1 MRRITDAFSRWIR
14 DPLAFAGLALLAL
27 LYIWLLTPM
36 MLIWTAVLI
45 ELSYTWIY
53 HHENAAPCMRYFL
66 DCSDLMT
73 FHTDNHLNS
82 QLFGLI
88 PAVRRMPWARRRRVK
103 RLAQFWITAV
113 VLGFTLLYALS
124 TFGNKVYIWALTTE
138 TLAVC
143 TQRFLLSLG
152 VIPRPGTEPTAL
164 ANLQHNPR
172 WALYFFLEVIACIR
186 PLAAD
191 LTSIRWTSCWA
202 HLLINTSF
210 CVYISRSRPAKMIA
224 EKGITRHMFNL
235 HDKPYYC
242 TVCKDAL
249 AGRRHSMISYKP
261 IQDAP
266 HHFWKSSLRLEAERG
281 CRICGVVWQSWLR
294 TPVSVPALLGLW
306 KPVSSYTWSG
316 DGQNFEI
323 SSNTAE
329 WFETKHNVVFKVL
342 DMGTNKLQWDS
353 VNRNVG
359 EYTWSPRIIEIAKSW
374 LSSCEHEH
382 EQCLSLVRGKSYV
395 PTRLIRITRHSQGLR
410 LSLHLTT
417 PDEKPLQYATL
428 SHCWGQIGHGKLELN
443 NYSVYLL
450 DIPLRALPLNFRHAV
465 QIAADLSFEFIWIDS
480 LCIIQGCKED
490 WDREAPMMRDVYI
503 NSACNLAATDAS
515 DSTQGLI
522 FVRNTVGLIPATCS
536 FDGSVYLTN
545 DSDSFGHPLYHR
557 AWVMQ
562 ELLLAP
568 RTLHFGR
575 AQVYWSCNKTIASE
589 IYPGGISNSSA
600 SHIDHHPA
608 LDFAV
613 SHGSGVTTIL
623 NTKLMNSQFGTMP
636 SYRNGVQQIN
646 MDKFPSSSVGAKSLL
661 ASVGSCT
668 MKPSLVSRMKA
679 REHQTIVSDPSH
691 PFNYWA
697 LLVESYTEMNI
708 TVPADRPVAI
718 FGIVLLLAP
727 HLGQYL
733 GGLWQVFLPMELLW
747 ETSITS
753 RRPEG
758 YQAPS
763 WSWLSVEGPIL
774 YTRCY
779 KLEHGQAFML
789 TVLDTFIE
797 YDANNT
803 LVASSP
809 GWLSVRGKLAG
820 AFWDG
825 QAYKHTYRADVQPV
839 IRQLFAADSARD
851 GDESEHYML
860 KQKDKTAPRI
870 YFDEFQDR
878 YHLNEDLFLLAV
890 RRGYWDSDAVI
901 GRGHWDSDVAKGEAV
916 DGLVLRRH
924 QNGLDYVRVGIFT
937 DAGRQSLLPFFDSLP
952 ESDITIL

>member
-1 MRRITDAFSRWIR
+1 
-14 DPLAFAGLALLAL
+14 
-27 LYIWLLTPM
+27 
-36 MLIWTAVLI
+36 
-45 ELSYTWIY
+45 
-53 HHENAAPCMRYFL
+53 
-66 DCSDLMT
+66 
-73 FHTDNHLNS
+73 
-82 QLFGLI
+82 
-88 PAVRRMPWARRRRVK
+88 
-103 RLAQFWITAV
+103 
-113 VLGFTLLYALS
+113 
-124 TFGNKVYIWALTTE
+124 
-138 TLAVC
+138 
-143 TQRFLLSLG
+143 
-152 VIPRPGTEPTAL
+152 
-164 ANLQHNPR
+164 
-172 WALYFFLEVIACIR
+172 
-186 PLAAD
+186 
-191 LTSIRWTSCWA
+191 
-202 HLLINTSF
+202 
-210 CVYISRSRPAKMIA
+210 
-224 EKGITRHMFNL
+224 
-235 HDKPYYC
+235 
-242 TVCKDAL
+242 
-249 AGRRHSMISYKP
+249 
-261 IQDAP
+261 
-266 HHFWKSSLRLEAERG
+266 
-281 CRICGVVWQSWLR
+281 
-294 TPVSVPALLGLW
+294 
-306 KPVSSYTWSG
+306 
-316 DGQNFEI
+316 
-323 SSNTAE
+323 
-329 WFETKHNVVFKVL
+329 
-342 DMGTNKLQWDS
+342 
-353 VNRNVG
+353 
-359 EYTWSPRIIEIAKSW
+359 
-374 LSSCEHEH
+374 
-382 EQCLSLVRGKSYV
+382 
-395 PTRLIRITRHSQGLR
+395 
-410 LSLHLTT
+410 
-417 PDEKPLQYATL
+417 
-428 SHCWGQIGHGKLELN
+428 
-443 NYSVYLL
+443 
-450 DIPLRALPLNFRHAV
+450 
-465 QIAADLSFEFIWIDS
+465 
-480 LCIIQGCKED
+480 
-490 WDREAPMMRDVYI
+490 MMRDVYI

-522 FVRNTVGLIPATCS
+522 FVRNTVGLIPAACNS
-536 FDGSVYLTN
+536 DGSVYLTN

-589 IYPGGISNSSA
+589 IYPGGISHSSV

-613 SHGSGVTTIL
+613 SHGNGVTTIL

-636 SYRNGVQQIN
+636 FYRNGIQQIDIN
-646 MDKFPSSSVGAKSLL
+646 KFPSSSVGAKSLL

-679 REHQTIVSDPSH
+679 REHQTRVSDPSH

-708 TVPADRPVAI
+708 TVPADRPVAV

-727 HLGQYL
+727 HLGIYL

-747 ETSITS
+747 ETSTTS

-809 GWLSVRGKLAG
+809 GWLRVRGKLAG

-924 QNGLDYVRVGIFT
+924 QNGLDHVRVGIFT